1 MKALVIGMGI
11 SGQSAC
17 TFLKKKGF
25 EVIIYD
31 DKSPTEIAD
40 LGVFSLVVISPSVL
54 PDHPLCERARLA
66 GVPIQGEAQLALQDC
81 SQPCIAVTGTNGKT
95 TVVKLIEHCLKSCGK
110 KAIACGNVGTPLT
123 SCIGGNEILV
133 VELSS
138 FQLESLSAKVFDVG
152 LVLNIGEDHLDWHL
166 TVDAYARAKANLQ
179 DCVKEE
185 GKLLV
190 HSSVPSGLFN
200 RPFRAYEGDKREAA
214 RLACEFFGVEGN
226 AFFQALRSFSKPSH
240 RLEFVAE
247 IDGACY
253 YNDSKATNVSA
264 VIYALRTL
272 KRKVILL
279 LGGQDKGLSFAP
291 LNEERQWIEQV
302 IVFGQAREKIAN
314 ALQGYQV
321 HTVETMSQAIQ
332 LAKGLANGEG
342 TVLFSPGATSF
353 DAFQN
358 YEERGEEF
366 KKFVRR
372 RT

>member
-1 MKALVIGMGI
+1 MKALVIGLGI

-17 TFLKKKGF
+17 TFLKKRGF
-25 EVIIYD
+25 EVTSYD

-40 LGVFSLVVISPSVL
+40 LGVFSLVITSPSVL

-66 GVPIQGEAQLALQDC
+66 GRPIKGEAQLALEEC
-81 SQPCIAVTGTNGKT
+81 TQPCVAVTGTNGKT

-110 KAIACGNVGTPLT
+110 KAIACGNVGKPLT
-123 SCIGGNEILV
+123 SCVGGEEILV

-138 FQLESLSAKVFDVG
+138 FQLETLSAKVFDVG
-152 LVLNIGEDHLDWHL
+152 LVLNIGEDHLDWHQS
-166 TVDAYARAKANLQ
+166 VEDYARAKASIQ

-190 HSSVPSGLFN
+190 HKSVPKSLFN
-200 RPFRAYEGDKREAA
+200 RAFEAYEKDNVEAA
-214 RLACEFFGVEGN
+214 RLVCQFFGVEGN
-226 AFFQALRSFSKPSH
+226 AFFQSISSFSKPPH

-247 IDGACY
+247 IGGVRY

-264 VIYALRTL
+264 VVHALSTL
-272 KRKVILL
+272 KKKVILL

-291 LNEERQWIEQV
+291 IKKQEQWIEQV
-302 IVFGQAREKIAN
+302 IVFGEAREKIAN

-321 HTVETMSQAIQ
+321 HKVETMQQATQ
-332 LAKGLANGEG
+332 LAMDLAKGEG
-342 TVLFSPGATSF
+342 TVLFSPGAASF
-353 DAFQN
+353 DAFQD